1 MMSESQEQV
10 RNLFNL
16 NREEKILDDFG
27 CSLSETIPIPGR
39 LYLTEH
45 YICFGSNLFGF
56 NRKYSIAF
64 TEITELLLKKAN
76 IEIKSKNN
84 KKNKF
89 SFTSF
94 NNIQIVYRRIKSMC
108 RSYNETIST
117 SSSDSKGKEEI
128 NPILLSDSENS
139 DDEEDDIKTNI
150 TYSSSKKDSLN
161 SNSNTSSNDNSPKT
175 NESDNNIVI
184 EKNLEK
190 IINSN
195 SNKNLLNI
203 TNSNINIKT
212 ELSKSKAMI
221 DLHSS
226 DTIKKE
232 EINIIN
238 NINTNSNAKSNKN
251 ISPIKINNNEKDKII
266 NNSSNKK
273 ENDINPIEEE
283 EIKFNPIEEG
293 LDTEICRK
301 IIDISPKNFF
311 EQFQTNANP
320 ETSYKKYYEWVG
332 DYTEVNVPDWEKIEN
347 PENPEIEKYQR
358 IETFCL
364 ALRGVPLIN
373 KSNVIKTLTYWIDKD
388 GTYYIKTSSK
398 SQGVPLSDCFLV
410 ETTLEFHPYM
420 NNTKT
425 VFRTFVRT
433 IMLKS
438 TFFKSTLISQGKKSY
453 GQEVEKWLAFIEE
466 KGVKIEGDYIYKPK
480 KRKNSFDKHRSLS
493 HGIEKENSQMK
504 KNKQIVEFSDF
515 CEDIY
520 NGIAKYAKLFYEY
533 FYREFDKKTRTI
545 LIFLFVIFIL
555 LLIIINGQSNEIKE
569 LKKGLNEMKD
579 ILDNLT
585 NLTMELKKSIEKK

>member
-175 NESDNNIVI
+175 NDSDNNIVI

-212 ELSKSKAMI
+212 ELSKSKTMI

-238 NINTNSNAKSNKN
+238 NINTNSNAKR
-251 ISPIKINNNEKDKII
+251 ILQIK
-266 NNSSNKK
+266 KK
-273 ENDINPIEEE
+273 MI
-283 EIKFNPIEEG
+283 
-293 LDTEICRK
+293 
-301 IIDISPKNFF
+301 
-311 EQFQTNANP
+311 
-320 ETSYKKYYEWVG
+320 
-332 DYTEVNVPDWEKIEN
+332 
-347 PENPEIEKYQR
+347 
-358 IETFCL
+358 
-364 ALRGVPLIN
+364 
-373 KSNVIKTLTYWIDKD
+373 
-388 GTYYIKTSSK
+388 
-398 SQGVPLSDCFLV
+398 
-410 ETTLEFHPYM
+410 
-420 NNTKT
+420 
-425 VFRTFVRT
+425 
-433 IMLKS
+433 
-438 TFFKSTLISQGKKSY
+438 
-453 GQEVEKWLAFIEE
+453 
-466 KGVKIEGDYIYKPK
+466 
-480 KRKNSFDKHRSLS
+480 
-493 HGIEKENSQMK
+493 
-504 KNKQIVEFSDF
+504 
-515 CEDIY
+515 
-520 NGIAKYAKLFYEY
+520 
-533 FYREFDKKTRTI
+533 
-545 LIFLFVIFIL
+545 
-555 LLIIINGQSNEIKE
+555 
-569 LKKGLNEMKD
+569 
-579 ILDNLT
+579 
-585 NLTMELKKSIEKK
+585 

>member
-64 TEITELLLKKAN
+64 NEITELFLKKTN

-94 NNIQIVYRRIKSMC
+94 NNIQIVYKRIKSMC

-117 SSSDSKGKEEI
+117 SSSESKGKEGAI
-128 NPILLSDSENS
+128 NPILLSDSEDS
-139 DDEEDDIKTNI
+139 DDEEGNIIKNKT
-150 TYSSSKKDSLN
+150 SSSKKNSEN
-161 SNSNTSSNDNSPKT
+161 SNSSNDNSPKT
-175 NESDNNIVI
+175 NNTDNIVI
-184 EKNLEK
+184 EKNLEN

-195 SNKNLLNI
+195 SNKSLINFSH
-203 TNSNINIKT
+203 SNINIKT
-212 ELSKSKAMI
+212 ELSKSKTMN
-221 DLHSS
+221 DLHMC
-226 DTIKKE
+226 DMVKKE
-232 EINIIN
+232 EISIIN
-238 NINTNSNAKSNKN
+238 NINSNSNSKSKKS
-251 ISPIKINNNEKDKII
+251 ISPIKNNIIIEKDKNLNI

-273 ENDINPIEEE
+273 ENDINSFEEE
-283 EIKFNPIEEG
+283 EIKFNPIEDN

-301 IIDISPKNFF
+301 IIDINPKNFF
-311 EQFQTNANP
+311 EKFQTNAFP

-332 DYTEVNVPDWEKIEN
+332 DYTEINIPDWEKIEN
-347 PENPEIEKYQR
+347 PENPEIEKFQR

-364 ALRGVPLIN
+364 ALHGVPLIN
-373 KSNVIKTLTYWIDKD
+373 KSNVIKTLTYWIDKE

-398 SQGVPLSDCFLV
+398 SQGVPLSDCFLI

-425 VFRTFVRT
+425 VFRTYVRT
-433 IMLKS
+433 NMLKS
-438 TFFKSTLISQGKKSY
+438 TIFKSALISQGKKSF
-453 GQEVEKWLAFIEE
+453 GQEIEKWLTFIEE

-480 KRKNSFDKHRSLS
+480 KRKNSFDKHRALS

-520 NGIAKYAKLFYEY
+520 NGIVKYIKLFYEY
-533 FYREFDKKTRTI
+533 FYREFDKKTRII
-545 LIFLFVIFIL
+545 LIFLFIIFIL
-555 LLIIINGQSNEIKE
+555 LLTIINGQSNEIRELKRGFDEMKEKLDNLINLTLE
-569 LKKGLNEMKD
+569 LKKD
-579 ILDNLT
+579 IG
-585 NLTMELKKSIEKK
+585 KK